1 MNRSLRTILGI
12 FFVFFDF
19 FIFPGPV
26 DIYRNPLLSTP
37 QDFMTT
43 FTKEAKILKDLQHK
57 NIVSFKADGE
67 DPMAIML
74 EYVQKYT
81 AFEN

>member
-1 MNRSLRTILGI
+1 
-12 FFVFFDF
+12 
-19 FIFPGPV
+19 
-26 DIYRNPLLSTP
+26 
-37 QDFMTT
+37 MTT